1 MGAEDAIYFERL
13 ACLDVVRLYSSH
25 GDSYCACGSRG
36 LVFCFETPG
45 PQKGGRVRNL
55 PGAPWTET
63 LPLDSA
69 ITCAAGGPSGGEP
82 FGKCAGANRARS
94 RPWIDRCDPLAD
106 HSDHPHHHHPP
117 LLTIPH
123 HVACQPLHPP

>member
-45 PQKGGRVRNL
+45 PHKGGRVRNL
-55 PGAPWTET
+55 PGAPWTES
-63 LPLDSA
+63 LPLDTA

-82 FGKCAGANRARS
+82 FVKGADANRARS
-94 RPWIDRCDPLAD
+94 CLWIDRCDRLTE
-106 HSDHPHHHHPP
+106 HSDQRSHHRTLRSSIP
-117 LLTIPH
+117 LR
-123 HVACQPLHPP
+123 